1 LPGMRWM
8 NLALSLTLAGA
19 VVAEEMPDLPKIRG
33 LWTPVLGR
41 GAVYQVTTPE
51 ETVDLQTAVV
61 GEEAGG
67 VWLEEMVSGA
77 KGELVVKALI
87 GHEGIQTLIVQP
99 PGKGPLLLPPGGAPG
114 MPDPP
119 SGGTEDDVSR
129 QGGGELVGKEVI
141 TTPAGTYNTVHY
153 KIDEH
158 THVWVTPDIP
168 PLGVVQL
175 TSEQTKITLKKLL
188 TGAQTRVT
196 GEPKKL
202 LPLP

>member
-1 LPGMRWM
+1 MLITVG
-8 NLALSLTLAGA
+8 LAAADPDL
-19 VVAEEMPDLPKIRG
+19 PDLPKIQG
-33 LWTPVLGR
+33 IWAPVVGR

-61 GEEAGG
+61 GEEAGA

-87 GHEGIQTLIVQP
+87 GQDGIQTLIVQP

-119 SGGTEDDVSR
+119 SGGSQDDVSR
-129 QGGGELVGKEVI
+129 QGGGELVGKEVL
-141 TTPAGTYNTVHY
+141 TTPAGTYNTVHF
-153 KIDEH
+153 KVDE
-158 THVWVTPDIP
+158 THVWVTPEIS

-175 TSEQTKITLKKLL
+175 TSDKTRIVLKKLVS
-188 TGAQTRVT
+188 GALTRVT